1 VFESRWSPSFFAL
14 LANMALRPLRGAGD
28 AADDMQGRRGCLFLV
43 AQMTSALDRGKT
55 DGDTQCQGTER
66 AKLVD

>member
-14 LANMALRPLRGAGD
+14 LANMALRALRRAGV

-43 AQMTSALDRGKT
+43 ARMTSALDRGKT
-55 DGDTQCQGTER
+55 DGDTRCQGRER
-66 AKLVD
+66 ERN